1 MPKVRVSKV
10 GKAKNYV
17 LEFPNEHFQSDG
29 EILYCS
35 ACEKSV
41 SIEQCFLVVQHIG
54 TAKHK
59 ESKIRRQKFKQQ
71 FFASATSSGNKNSF
85 NS

>member
-1 MPKVRVSKV
+1 MPKVRVSKA

-17 LEFPNEHFQSDG
+17 LEFPNEHFQTDG

-35 ACEKSV
+35 ACEKFV
-41 SIEQCFLVVQHIG
+41 SIEQRFLVVQHIG

-59 ESKIRRQKFKQQ
+59 
-71 FFASATSSGNKNSF
+71 
-85 NS
+85 